1 MEFDLSHFHSM
12 DEIKEFSVEWSKYC
26 ADVKSEEKALI
37 AKWEKNK
44 REDRLEA
51 EKKAEEYNEWAR
63 TLHEERLQTLLGRL
77 LQPEIE
83 LRSVESF
90 MSSWALRSFP
100 PRLYPSTEGFIE
112 WLGTQKEADATK

>member
-26 ADVKSEEKALI
+26 ADVKSEEKVLI
-37 AKWEKNK
+37 AEWEKGK

-51 EKKAEEYNEWAR
+51 EKKAEEYNEGVKA
-63 TLHEERLQTLLGRL
+63 LHEERLQTFWGRL
-77 LQPEIE
+77 LQPEPI

-90 MSSWALRSFP
+90 MSSWALLSFP

-112 WLGTQKEADATK
+112 WLGKQKRKEANG